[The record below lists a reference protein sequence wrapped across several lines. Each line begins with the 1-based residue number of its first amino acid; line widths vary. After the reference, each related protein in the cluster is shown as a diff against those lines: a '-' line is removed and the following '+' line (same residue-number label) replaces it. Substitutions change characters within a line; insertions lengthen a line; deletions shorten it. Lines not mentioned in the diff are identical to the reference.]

1 MPCYKY
7 VLPDLFDKCFDYEN
21 FYLRVSQPSSLN
33 DPFELNPIFDDY
45 PKAEKTKIKS
55 TIEKIRTQ
63 FKESPDIDKI
73 IEEIEKKKFKELSE
87 LAFKVADENNG
98 IISLSKNGY
107 SPTMWA
113 YYTDNNKG
121 FLVELKKEFSIA
133 LEGKLKPVKYEEFR
147 PRNMYGDDLIESSYI
162 KGDHWSHE
170 QEWRMVVRTTD
181 KDYTNTHEGLPVY
194 LEKISLRFVSR
205 IVLGLK
211 MDGKMKQKIIDW
223 SDQLNH
229 PIPIYQAFV
238 CSKSYS
244 YDYKI
249 I

>member
-7 VLPDLFDKCFDYEN
+7 VLPDLFEKCFDDEN
-21 FYLRVSQPSSLN
+21 FYLRASQPSSLN
-33 DPFELNPIFDDY
+33 DPFELNPVFDDY
-45 PKAEKTKIKS
+45 PEDEKTKIKS
-55 TIEKIRTQ
+55 QIEQMRTQ
-63 FKESPDIDKI
+63 FKDIPDIDKE
-73 IEEIEKKKFKELSE
+73 IEEIEKKKFKELSDF
-87 LAFKVADENNG
+87 AFRTSDENNG
-98 IISLSKNGY
+98 IVSLSKNGY

-121 FLVELKKEFSIA
+121 FLVELRKEFSIA
-133 LEGKLKPVKYEEFR
+133 LEGKLKPVKYEKIR
-147 PRNMYGDDLIESSYI
+147 PRNMYDERLIESAYI

-170 QEWRMVVRTTD
+170 QEWRMVVKTTD
-181 KDYTNTHEGLPVY
+181 MAYTNTHEGLPVY
-194 LEKISLRFVSR
+194 LEKIPLRFVSR

-211 MDGKMKQKIIDW
+211 MDEKMKQKIIHW
-223 SDQLNH
+223 SNQLDH